1 MEVVKR
7 KIPLE
12 TITHVSLRYSWKED
26 KVDEAVYMLCENIE
40 IITVFLTSDRWKS
53 AN

>member
-1 MEVVKR
+1 MCFYIFKVKKGPQKGVQMEVVKR

-26 KVDEAVYMLCENIE
+26 KVDEAV
-40 IITVFLTSDRWKS
+40 
-53 AN
+53 